1 MDNPMPLVSKTTL
14 VETLL
19 RVIAASFE
27 GFAPQFKLTPKWAIN
42 GLQQWVSG
50 LGFSPQYWMRV
61 YTLIAANSRLV
72 PGAPGYREAASPFIA
87 SNLIALDLSTSA
99 STGPGSVPPRSAPVL
114 SPLISLWAPASSA
127 HRRRLRLCEVDHT
140 RSSPEE
146 RTKPR
151 AANSLLA

>member
-27 GFAPQFKLTPKWAIN
+27 GFAAQFKLTPKWAIN

-50 LGFSPQYWMRV
+50 FGFSPQYWMQGI
-61 YTLIAANSRLV
+61 YSYSGKFPF

-87 SNLIALDLSTSA
+87 SNLIALVTLQ
-99 STGPGSVPPRSAPVL
+99 RK
-114 SPLISLWAPASSA
+114 
-127 HRRRLRLCEVDHT
+127 R
-140 RSSPEE
+140 
-146 RTKPR
+146 
-151 AANSLLA
+151 